1 MRTRPRTWS
10 RPWTRTQAPEV
21 VEVLDTDQAPEV
33 VEVLDTDQAPDVVEV
48 LDTDEAPDTDGIS
61 DARQALAVV
70 DPLVTSQG
78 LSPDTDPVP
87 DTTDAI
93 SGTDPALDT
102 DLAPDTVGPPGAGQ
116 SPDTSQAPGA
126 GRARDRQRWIRRTR
140 RGQSLGRQA
149 RSRKVREKQ
158 AMDQLP
164 ETKGLSLV
172 WDFVRRRPRPY
183 IVALSLGLL
192 GAGLSMIQPLII
204 RDMIKGMS
212 TDQGVLTPIVILIV
226 LFLVVA
232 GLSAVEEYILEG
244 TGERLVHDVRTRVSG
259 HILRLPM
266 AAHNMFQPGDLISRV
281 TADSTVLQ
289 QLVTTDTADS
299 LIGLV
304 TMLGSIVIMG
314 FLDPLLLG
322 CCLSTMLVGGVI
334 IKRLYKQGRRAS
346 VRAQRSLGRVSAA
359 LDRALRAIRT
369 VKISRAE
376 GRETR
381 QISTESAK
389 VRDAGLI
396 IARLQAT
403 VDPLVALC
411 VQGSVVIVLGVGA
424 AQVTNGV
431 ISLGTLVAF
440 LMYLTRVLSPLVQ
453 TVGFTQQLQ
462 RGGAANQRLREVLDL
477 PVEEAPEPAAA
488 KLPAAKP
495 TGKGEGAGAVR
506 VVFDDVTFGYD
517 PALPVLEH
525 VSAEIEPGTCVAFVG
540 PSGAGKTSLLHL
552 LAGFYYP
559 DSGSVL
565 IDGVDTREIP
575 LPRLRELIGFVE
587 QEAPVLE
594 GTVAENIT
602 YAAPESE
609 PEEIVEVVERAGLR
623 GRIEEFEEGLD
634 TLAGNSGSM
643 LSGGERQR
651 VAMARALLAS
661 PRLLLLDEVTSQ
673 LDSLS
678 ERAIRDT
685 IKQAASED
693 CTVIVVAHRLST
705 VLQADRIIVLRDHTI
720 DAIGTHNELM
730 AGSAFY
736 RSLVTAQILGEVDV
750 PVDGNVP
757 VHELPNPL
765 ATRK

>member
-1 MRTRPRTWS
+1 VTAMNARNGEP
-10 RPWTRTQAPEV
+10 APGRDEDPGV
-21 VEVLDTDQAPEV
+21 RGTGVDQAPKI
-33 VEVLDTDQAPDVVEV
+33 LKAADT
-48 LDTDEAPDTDGIS
+48 
-61 DARQALAVV
+61 AVIHYLFTGK
-70 DPLVTSQG
+70 DPS
-78 LSPDTDPVP
+78 SDPVP
-87 DTTDAI
+87 DTADALPDTNPVTDAVPVQDAGAVPGP
-93 SGTDPALDT
+93 GTA
-102 DLAPDTVGPPGAGQ
+102 APQGTIQ
-116 SPDTSQAPGA
+116 SQDTSQAPGA
-126 GRARDRQRWIRRTR
+126 GSTQNRRHRTWRSRNRQI
-140 RGQSLGRQA
+140 LGRQP
-149 RSRKVREKQ
+149 RSRKAREKQ

-183 IVALSLGLL
+183 IIALSLGLL

-204 RDMIKGMS
+204 RDLIKGMPS
-212 TDQGVLTPIVILIV
+212 HQGVLIPIIILIV

-232 GLSAVEEYILEG
+232 ALGAVEEYILDG

-266 AAHNMFQPGDLISRV
+266 ASHNMFQPGDLISRV

-314 FLDPLLLG
+314 LLDPILLA
-322 CCLSTMLVGGVI
+322 CCMTTMVVGGLI
-334 IKRLYKQGRRAS
+334 IKRLYKRGVRAS

-376 GRETR
+376 ARETE
-381 QISTESAK
+381 QISAESAK
-389 VRDAGLI
+389 VRDAGLV

-424 AQVTNGV
+424 SQVTSGV

-477 PVEEAPEPAAA
+477 PVEKAPEPPTAELPATKAAA
-488 KLPAAKP
+488 RR
-495 TGKGEGAGAVR
+495 TGEGAVR

-517 PALPVLEH
+517 PAMPILEH
-525 VSAEIEPGTCVAFVG
+525 VSAVIEPGMCVAFVG

-575 LPRLRELIGFVE
+575 LSRLREFIGFVE

-594 GTVAENIT
+594 GTIAENIT
-602 YAAPESE
+602 YAAPDSD
-609 PEEIVEVVERAGLR
+609 PEQITDVVESAGLR
-623 GRIEEFEEGLD
+623 DRIEEFEEGLD

-678 ERAIRDT
+678 ERAVRDT
-685 IKQAASED
+685 IQQAASEE

-705 VLQADRIIVLRDHTI
+705 VLQADRIIVMRDHTVETV
-720 DAIGTHNELM
+720 GTHDELM
-730 AGSAFY
+730 TGSAFY

-750 PVDGNVP
+750 PVDGNIP
-757 VHELPNPL
+757 ANQLPNPL
-765 ATRK
+765 TTPN